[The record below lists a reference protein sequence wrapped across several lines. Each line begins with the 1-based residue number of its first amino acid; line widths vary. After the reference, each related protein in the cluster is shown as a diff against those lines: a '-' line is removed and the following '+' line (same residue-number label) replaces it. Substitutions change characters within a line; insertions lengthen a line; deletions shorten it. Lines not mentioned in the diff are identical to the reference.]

1 MDSKTEMEINVCLC
15 AAVYERFG
23 SAIPCSVLN
32 VSNWTCLLL
41 QYTHSGK
48 KVEIAVKKILNGE
61 DVKVRGAYVNPDSLD
76 LYYNIPELLDY
87 WTPCAFLAHS
97 MYAIT
102 CNTSSGNSFTVRKW
116 RKTLPVLLW

>member
-1 MDSKTEMEINVCLC
+1 
-15 AAVYERFG
+15 
-23 SAIPCSVLN
+23 
-32 VSNWTCLLL
+32 LLL

-87 WTPCAFLAHS
+87 
-97 MYAIT
+97 
-102 CNTSSGNSFTVRKW
+102 
-116 RKTLPVLLW
+116 